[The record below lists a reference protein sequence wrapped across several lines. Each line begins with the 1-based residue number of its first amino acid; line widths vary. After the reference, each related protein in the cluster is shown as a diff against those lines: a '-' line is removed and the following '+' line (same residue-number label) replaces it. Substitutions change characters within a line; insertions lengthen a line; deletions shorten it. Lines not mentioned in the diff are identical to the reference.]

1 MQTRR
6 PCSPHAHASPRRRCR
21 AHSSAC
27 RRVFFLSPSAICTSR
42 AWFAPVGAALLL
54 VSRHVQDNLAARLRP
69 TGGKTRARRS
79 RCGAR
84 GPLPQRWCCTAAASV
99 ASPAGPLPP
108 GMVVYSGSGLHSRPP
123 PARVDFGAP
132 PPGYVPGLGRGASGF
147 TTRSDIGPAQRAAA
161 PGDRSAAEAEARRQN
176 QPLTSLRAPTA
187 ACWAQAPTTK
197 VRRAHARRVAATC
210 RGSPGAR
217 DAPQE
222 REAAPACALLAR

>member
-27 RRVFFLSPSAICTSR
+27 RCVFFLSPSAICTSR

-176 QPLTSLRAPTA
+176 QAFD
-187 ACWAQAPTTK
+187 K
-197 VRRAHARRVAATC
+197 FE
-210 RGSPGAR
+210 GA
-217 DAPQE
+217 DGGVLGTGTYDKGQE
-222 REAAPACALLAR
+222 SAREACSCDL